1 MMVTCAHVAENS
13 PTTEIEGAIGAR
25 EGRHPPEFFRDTS
38 VRPGNCVCWKFAS
51 HYPARAMIDAIK
63 KAMLTGVGAAVLT
76 SEKVEAALSD
86 WVKRGKI
93 TAEDARA
100 MGAKVAEEGKAE
112 FEKASRQV
120 RQPVN
125 DMLEKAGMGQ
135 KDRMDSLEKRLL
147 ALEIEV
153 ANLNTR
159 LHNQQPM

>member
-1 MMVTCAHVAENS
+1 
-13 PTTEIEGAIGAR
+13 
-25 EGRHPPEFFRDTS
+25 
-38 VRPGNCVCWKFAS
+38 
-51 HYPARAMIDAIK
+51 
-63 KAMLTGVGAAVLT
+63 MLTGVGAAVLT

-120 RQPVN
+120 RQTVN
-125 DMLEKAGMGQ
+125 DMLEKAGVGQ